1 MLLLRSINFAS
12 WHLIAGKRN
21 ATVMIH
27 GAICAALHLRISFD
41 AHYSFEPF
49 PLHPP
54 ISPPPPPRLPR
65 VPSRE
70 SANHYS
76 KRIMQTRYLIKNIFV
91 FAWSS
96 LLHTDIYRARYRAP
110 RCYVKSAADCTN
122 QTWLRA
128 REDEFTRVLLCE
140 RVFNLA
146 CVSAS
151 RNLRNRALVNYTDA
165 RAVICDMYPHSLA
178 ERITNKTTKD

>member
-41 AHYSFEPF
+41 AITRPNPS
-49 PLHPP
+49 L
-54 ISPPPPPRLPR
+54 RLPAHGFHP

-96 LLHTDIYRARYRAP
+96 LLHADDISRYRAP
-110 RCYVKSAADCTN
+110 VVTQNPQLIALIRRDC
-122 QTWLRA
+122 A
-128 REDEFTRVLLCE
+128 RGRMNLHARCE

-146 CVSAS
+146 YVSAS

-165 RAVICDMYPHSLA
+165 RAVIRDMYPHA
-178 ERITNKTTKD
+178 RRE